1 MNNNN
6 YECLGSD
13 RRHIQGALFTDSYL
27 DWWPFLLF
35 TMVIVPMSLTPTC
48 TDLLSSSSYL
58 TALYY
63 SFNQLKSDLKSLK
76 YVLPVSK
83 YIRSLF
89 ALDLSSNKFRKA
101 AVKQLEF
108 SNLPWN
114 SFTIQTLLPTT
125 IAAFNSA
132 NWLQPP
138 LVSLSIL

>member
-1 MNNNN
+1 
-6 YECLGSD
+6 
-13 RRHIQGALFTDSYL
+13 
-27 DWWPFLLF
+27 
-35 TMVIVPMSLTPTC
+35 MVIVPMSLTPTC

-108 SNLPWN
+108 SNLP
-114 SFTIQTLLPTT
+114 
-125 IAAFNSA
+125 
-132 NWLQPP
+132 
-138 LVSLSIL
+138 